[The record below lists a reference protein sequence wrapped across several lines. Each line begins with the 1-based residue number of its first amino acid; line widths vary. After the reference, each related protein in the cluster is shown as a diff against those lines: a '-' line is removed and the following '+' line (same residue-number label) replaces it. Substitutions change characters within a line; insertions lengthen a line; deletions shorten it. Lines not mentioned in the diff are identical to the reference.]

1 MSEYVSIC
9 RQAVGYAIFMQ
20 YYPFIYILKNY
31 MLDFALN
38 GYTFVMSLACHA
50 TKKWHEKTA

>member
-1 MSEYVSIC
+1 
-9 RQAVGYAIFMQ
+9 
-20 YYPFIYILKNY
+20 

-50 TKKWHEKTA
+50 TKNGMKRRHSSKIK